1 LTARAGSRELG
12 HMASFVESRQP
23 PGGQLGRRFVFGL
36 PLLFAAAAAGA
47 QDGDLTYPR
56 SSLVITTAGRDLKF
70 EIELALDDL
79 HRSRGLMFRKKLGPY
94 EGMLFD
100 FFQEMPV
107 SFWMKNTLIPL
118 DMLFIAADGTIKHIH
133 PNALPLTTDPIPSQ
147 FPVRAVLEINGG
159 SAALLG
165 IKPGDKVKHPTFGNG

>member
-1 LTARAGSRELG
+1 
-12 HMASFVESRQP
+12 MASFSKSRRSS
-23 PGGQLGRRFVFGL
+23 GGLIGRRFVVGL
-36 PLLFAAAAAGA
+36 PFIIAAATARG
-47 QDGDLTYPR
+47 QEIELTYPR
-56 SSLVITTAGRDLKF
+56 SSLVIAAGGRDLKF
-70 EIELALDDL
+70 EVELAVDDA
-79 HRSRGLMFRKKLGPY
+79 HRSHGLMFRKKLGPY

-133 PNALPLTTDPIPSQ
+133 ANAVPMTTDAIPSQ

-165 IKPGDKVKHPTFGNG
+165 IKPGDKVKHAIFGN

>member
-1 LTARAGSRELG
+1 
-12 HMASFVESRQP
+12 MASFAQLRPAASR
-23 PGGQLGRRFVFGL
+23 LIGRRLVVGL
-36 PLLFAAAAAGA
+36 PVALAAVSARA
-47 QDGDLTYPR
+47 QESEPTYPR
-56 SSLVITTAGRDLKF
+56 SSLVIAANGRDIKF
-70 EIELALDDL
+70 DIELALDDL
-79 HRSRGLMFRKKLGPY
+79 HRSHGLMFRKKLGPY

-118 DMLFIAADGTIKHIH
+118 DMLFIAGDGTIKHIH
-133 PNALPLTTDPIPSQ
+133 ANAVPQTTDPIPSQ

-165 IKPGDKVKHPTFGNG
+165 IKPGDKVKHPIFGNT

>member
-1 LTARAGSRELG
+1 LASRRSFLGVPFLLVAGTARAQEGELTFP
-12 HMASFVESRQP
+12 H
-23 PGGQLGRRFVFGL
+23 
-36 PLLFAAAAAGA
+36 
-47 QDGDLTYPR
+47 
-56 SSLVITTAGRDLKF
+56 SSLVVATAARDIKF
-70 EIELALDDL
+70 EIELALDDA
-79 HRSRGLMFRKKLGPY
+79 HRSHGLMFRKQLGPY

-118 DMLFIAADGTIKHIH
+118 DMVFIAADGTIKHVH
-133 PNALPLTTDPIPSQ
+133 ANAVPLTTDAVPSQ

-165 IKPGDKVKHPTFGNG
+165 IKPGDKVRHAIFGSA

>member
-1 LTARAGSRELG
+1 
-12 HMASFVESRQP
+12 MASRIESRR
-23 PGGQLGRRFVFGL
+23 LSRRLLVGF
-36 PLLFAAAAAGA
+36 PLILVAGA
-47 QDGDLTYPR
+47 ARGQEGELTYPR
-56 SSLVITTAGRDLKF
+56 SSLVIAARGRDLNF
-70 EIELALDDL
+70 EVELALDDA
-79 HRSRGLMFRKKLGPY
+79 HRSHGLMFRKALGPY

-133 PNALPLTTDPIPSQ
+133 ANAVPMTTDAIPSQ

-165 IKPGDKVKHPTFGNG
+165 IKPGDKVKHPIFGN